1 MDTTGKRKKDGK
13 TVKEAHEHLK
23 VGNEER
29 IHVYYAHGQDNSN
42 FVRRCYW
49 LLDNKLQ
56 KMQIVVMIILDL
68 TSVMAILGIQ
78 LNAVSIVNLIMAIG
92 IVVEFCVHIVHAFTV
107 SLGDRNQRAKTALCT
122 MGASVFR
129 CITSRCT
136 WPWLSLATVSIL
148 RSLESKHTNQLCSI
162 SHCDS
167 NSLLNEASLL
177 KRVMMSKGLFQ
188 WK

>member
-122 MGASVFR
+122 MGASVFSE
-129 CITSRCT
+129 ITLTKLVGVIVLCFATSEIFVVYYFQMY
-136 WPWLSLATVSIL
+136 LALVI
-148 RSLESKHTNQLCSI
+148 I
-162 SHCDS
+162 GHCEYLAQFGIQAHKS
-167 NSLLNEASLL
+167 AMLH
-177 KRVMMSKGLFQ
+177 
-188 WK
+188 